1 MDTMSTG
8 QRFIYFFGDGQ
19 AEGSSDIK
27 HLVGGKGASLADM
40 TRAQLNVPPGFTIS
54 AECCDL
60 YYTVGR
66 HWPDGL
72 DPEVRTNLARLEQ
85 LAGRPFGQGDNP
97 LLVAVR
103 SGAAQSMPGMMDT
116 VLNVGLN
123 PACVRGM
130 AQRTGNHRGAWEA
143 YRHFLVMFG
152 HTVGDVDEA
161 VFTGLIADML
171 KETGKSA
178 EAELDAEQMEELCYR
193 FMAAYR
199 QHTGKEMPTDPWA
212 MLCAAIDA
220 VFGSWNNERAI
231 TYRKH
236 HKINGLLGTAVNVQM
251 MCPSEVSGVLFT
263 ANPVNHRI
271 EDIVIQSSFGLGEA
285 IVLGKVDP
293 DTFVVDRKSLAVKE
307 RKITVKRH
315 IVATLAQDGHGQ
327 SGSNS
332 SASLTDPQ
340 IKELVQLGLRVEE
353 YFKRPSDI
361 EWALSQ
367 GRFYLLQARGIKG
380 LADGKVTDA
389 GEREYVRQEEIA
401 ALQKL
406 AEPGGTVWARF
417 NLSEILPEPTPMTWA
432 IVRRFMS
439 GQGGFGLMYRDL
451 GFDPD
456 PGLDEQGIFDLVCG
470 RPYCNLSR
478 EPRMQFR
485 RLPFEHS
492 FVRLKKTPSAALY
505 PQPTLNPVRG
515 GITFLLQLPAI
526 ALQMVRSGLKMRAEA
541 KVCASRLRQEVI
553 PAFAKDVAQQA
564 AADLS
569 KLDPPALLQRLETW
583 IRRTLYDYAREGLR
597 ATALAGVSMGNL
609 ERGLKKAMRPPA
621 PSIIATPEDIARA
634 QSATATKVRSA
645 LGQLIM
651 GVRPDAEADLPSA
664 VHDLAA
670 GHLKRAEFLE
680 RFGHRGPREM
690 ELSQP
695 RWAEDPSSLDH
706 LVHHGSSGLSHDRVM
721 SDRESTSFR
730 QRVQAEVRKILAQK
744 PALELEIAN
753 LQTFLALRE
762 TAKHYLMKGYAEI
775 RRILVELDRRY
786 NLAGGIFYLTPDELP
801 RLIKGE
807 DLTALIA
814 QRKERR
820 AVALSLEA
828 PQVLFSDDLQAIGRP
843 MTVASAATLQGVP
856 LSAGIAE
863 GPALVL
869 QEPGDAPPSAE
880 AYILV
885 CPTTDPAWVPL
896 FVQAKA
902 LVMETG
908 GVLSHGAIVAREFGL
923 PAVAGLP
930 DVYRRIKTGQR
941 LRVDGGTGAVA
952 VLS

>member
-1 MDTMSTG
+1 MSGG

-19 AEGSSDIK
+19 AEGGSDIK
-27 HLVGGKGASLADM
+27 DLVGGKGASLADM
-40 TRAQLNVPPGFTIS
+40 TRARLNVPPGFTIS

-60 YYTVGR
+60 YYKVGR

-72 DPEVRTNLARLEQ
+72 DAAVRANLARLEQ
-85 LAGRPFGQGDNP
+85 LAGRPFGKGDNP

-103 SGAAQSMPGMMDT
+103 SGAAHSMPGMMDT

-123 PACVRGM
+123 PDCVRGM
-130 AQRTGNHRGAWEA
+130 AERTGNRRGAWEA

-152 HTVGDVDEA
+152 HTVGGVDEA

-171 KETGKSA
+171 KETGKAA
-178 EAELDAEQMEELCYR
+178 EADLDADQMEALCYR
-193 FMAAYR
+193 FMAAAYR
-199 QHTGKEMPTDPWA
+199 QHTGTEMPTDPWA

-236 HKINGLLGTAVNVQM
+236 HKIDGLLGTAVNVQM

-263 ANPVNHRI
+263 ANPVTRRL

-293 DTFVVDRKSLAVKE
+293 DTFVVDRQTLAVKE

-315 IVATLAQDGHGQ
+315 IVATLAQDGQGQ
-327 SGSNS
+327 TGANN

-380 LADGKVTDA
+380 LADGTAPADA
-389 GEREYVRQEEIA
+389 GDRETVRQEEIA

-406 AEPGGTVWARF
+406 AEPAGTVWARF

-456 PGLDEQGIFDLVCG
+456 PILDEQGIFDLVCG

-485 RLPFEHS
+485 RMPFEHS
-492 FVRLKKTPSAALY
+492 FARLKKDPSAALY

-515 GITFLLQLPAI
+515 GLKFFLQLPAI
-526 ALQMVRSGLKMRAEA
+526 AVQLVRSGLQMRAEA
-541 KVCASRLRQEVI
+541 KVCAGRLREQVI
-553 PAFAKDVAQQA
+553 PAFAKEVAEQA
-564 AADLS
+564 AVDLS

-583 IRRTLYDYAREGLR
+583 IRRTLYEYAREGLR
-597 ATALAGVSMGNL
+597 ATALAGVSMGNV

-634 QSATATKVRSA
+634 QSATAAKVRSA
-645 LGQLIM
+645 IGQLIM
-651 GVRPDAEADLPSA
+651 GVRPDPEADLPSA

-670 GHLKRAEFLE
+670 GHLGRAPFLE

-695 RWAEDPSSLDH
+695 RWAEDPSSLDQ
-706 LVHHGSSGLSHDRVM
+706 LTHHGSSALTHDRAM
-721 SDRESTSFR
+721 GDRESTSFR
-730 QRVQAEVRKILAQK
+730 QRVQAEVRKILAQR
-744 PALELEIAN
+744 PALEVEIAN
-753 LQTFLALRE
+753 LHTFLALRE

-775 RRILVELDRRY
+775 RRILVELDRRSH
-786 NLAGGIFYLTPDELP
+786 LAGGIFYLTPDELP
-801 RLIKGE
+801 RLVKGE
-807 DLTALIA
+807 DLTGLIA
-814 QRKERR
+814 ERKKRR
-820 AVALSLEA
+820 TVALSLEA

-843 MTVASAATLQGVP
+843 MAVTSAATLQGVP

-880 AYILV
+880 NYILV